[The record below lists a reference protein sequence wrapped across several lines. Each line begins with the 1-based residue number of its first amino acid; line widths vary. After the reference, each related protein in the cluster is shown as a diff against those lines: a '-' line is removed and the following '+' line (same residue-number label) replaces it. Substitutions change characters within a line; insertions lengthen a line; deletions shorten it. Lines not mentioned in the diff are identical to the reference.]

1 MQNSYVY
8 VVLYYNKSDCSFFL
22 HVHFFFHFI
31 YLLSLV
37 CVFPTKSTIDLEAV
51 LSSWSFITCVPIYPL
66 DIIFKGL
73 TLCS

>member
-1 MQNSYVY
+1 MFMWFCTTTKVI
-8 VVLYYNKSDCSFFL
+8 VVFFDMYT
-22 HVHFFFHFI
+22 FFFHLI
-31 YLLSLV
+31 YLLSFV